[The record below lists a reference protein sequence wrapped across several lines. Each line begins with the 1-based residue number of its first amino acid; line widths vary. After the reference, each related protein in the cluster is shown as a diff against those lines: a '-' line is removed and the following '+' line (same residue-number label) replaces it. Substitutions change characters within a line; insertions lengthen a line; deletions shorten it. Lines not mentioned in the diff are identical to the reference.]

1 MEARHS
7 ARFLLR
13 MGRVSRPQMPGVAF
27 HITARTQGKAP
38 LFEERLRTTIE
49 RHIREGVN
57 SSDAMLLAHVVMPNH
72 FHIVL
77 RQGMHP
83 LGWIMQPIMRR
94 TALLV
99 QRAFDIKGHVFE
111 RRFRSHACEDADHL
125 RRSIIYTHLNPRR
138 AHLCD
143 AHTDYAWSSGYLY
156 LREAAKLDVCDV
168 AVTMALQMFGK
179 QPTDSLDDM
188 RRAYLEYLEWRIEKD
203 KHDEEGT
210 ACPTREPLM
219 AAGDAH
225 FLRSFCALPPTNGRP
240 TKDLRDHAIVLLSAI
255 DNQLSIDALRK
266 RNLPRNLTAAR
277 KELIA
282 GLLQTRYKGCD
293 IANFFRTA
301 DSTVSRVAIAMRYA
315 YADKK

>member
-13 MGRVSRPQMPGVAF
+13 MGRVCRPQMPGVAF

-77 RQGMHP
+77 RQGIQP

-111 RRFRSHACEDADHL
+111 RRFRSHACENADHL
-125 RRSIIYTHLNPRR
+125 RRAIIYTHLNPRR
-138 AHLCD
+138 AGLCD
-143 AHTDYAWSSGYLY
+143 DDNSYAWSSSCLY
-156 LREAAKLDVCDV
+156 LRESDKLDICDV
-168 AVTMALQMFGK
+168 AVTMALQMFRK
-179 QPTDSLDDM
+179 QPADSDDDM
-188 RRAYLEYLEWRIEKD
+188 RRAYREYLAWRIEKD

-210 ACPTREPLM
+210 VCPTREPLM
-219 AAGDAH
+219 PAGDVH
-225 FLRSFCALPPTNGRP
+225 FLRSFCALPATNGRP
-240 TKDLRDHAIVLLSAI
+240 RKDLRDHAIELLSAI
-255 DNQLSIDALRK
+255 EHQLSIDALRK
-266 RNLPRNLTAAR
+266 RNLPRNLSAAR
-277 KELIA
+277 KQLIA
-282 GLLQTRYKGCD
+282 GLLQARYKGCD
-293 IANFFRTA
+293 IANFLRTA
-301 DSTVSRVAIAMRYA
+301 DSTVSRVAIQMRYA
-315 YADKK
+315 ETYE